1 MGLAPPRLNQV
12 PGLTFFKLMGS
23 GQGKV
28 FSLQP
33 DWCRYTLLAT
43 WKNPEDARSF
53 FENASAMR
61 SFREK
66 ANEIWTVYLYP
77 IQSQGLWSGSNPF
90 QPITAPVLP
99 DTPVGILTRA
109 SIRPRALRQ
118 FWKYAPQSAKGL
130 ETANGLLFS
139 IGVGELPFI
148 RQATLSI
155 WKNLAA
161 MKAFAYGT
169 QEHKEAMK
177 QKVRQNWY
185 SEELFARFVP
195 VGSTGTVEGSDPLQN
210 QILSS
215 LPANPLSQ

>member
-1 MGLAPPRLNQV
+1 MA
-12 PGLTFFKLMGS
+12 FFKLMGT

-33 DWCRYTLLAT
+33 DWSRYALLAT
-43 WKNPEDARSF
+43 WRNPEDARSF
-53 FENASAMR
+53 FENSPAIR

-66 ANEIWTVYLYP
+66 ASETWTVYLYP
-77 IQSQGLWSGSNPF
+77 IQSQGLWSGVNPF
-90 QPITAPVLP
+90 SPINAPLP
-99 DTPVGILTRA
+99 PDAPVGILTRA
-109 SIRPRALRQ
+109 SIRPMALRK

-130 ETANGLLFS
+130 ETASGLLFS

-155 WKNLAA
+155 WKDLAA

-185 SEELFARFVP
+185 SEELFARFLP
-195 VGSTGTVEGSDPLQN
+195 VGSEGTVAGVDPLQN
-210 QILSS
+210 QMLSPLS
-215 LPANPLSQ
+215 VVPLSQ